1 MHDHACPGMSTTG
14 HACMFFRFFH
24 DLFLM
29 LWIFCSEGTQ
39 VPPLSGLSRKL
50 DERPMPFS
58 QLHTFQGVHVCFWLS
73 GLPKKL
79 GTEMPLW
86 PRVSVLENATALKCL
101 CALHATSAFGNPI
114 FFVSMSRPNVA
125 KDDRAHRKFLK
136 AGLALKEVITWHQLP
151 IKNSDDEMEIKS
163 WPLMLPHNLA
173 LAPANCL
180 MCSASFSVNIFL
192 ISKVTAMIRS
202 GHRDV
207 LGFTSDTY
215 WNNLKEYHGLPKP
228 AGAADALGFN
238 LYGDEG
244 QIFDHV
250 EHLCLNW
257 ASETT
262 PLHTSSRYSRFL
274 IGLVP
279 SNMFWKSESNINI
292 TLQELLR
299 PVIESFRILETSGC
313 EGLHGRL
320 IACKG
325 DWKFLVQSLHLVP
338 QPSKN
343 EICWACG
350 ATKDMRCPFTDMA
363 STASWRSTPP
373 VQPVHHLE
381 PQIFKLAHRPLIALD
396 AMHMWHL
403 GVGRDLAASTLALL
417 LRSNFYDG
425 SKVG

>member
-1 MHDHACPGMSTTG
+1 
-14 HACMFFRFFH
+14 
-24 DLFLM
+24 
-29 LWIFCSEGTQ
+29 
-39 VPPLSGLSRKL
+39 
-50 DERPMPFS
+50 
-58 QLHTFQGVHVCFWLS
+58 
-73 GLPKKL
+73 
-79 GTEMPLW
+79 
-86 PRVSVLENATALKCL
+86 
-101 CALHATSAFGNPI
+101 
-114 FFVSMSRPNVA
+114 MSRPNVA

-373 VQPVHHLE
+373 AQPVHHLE